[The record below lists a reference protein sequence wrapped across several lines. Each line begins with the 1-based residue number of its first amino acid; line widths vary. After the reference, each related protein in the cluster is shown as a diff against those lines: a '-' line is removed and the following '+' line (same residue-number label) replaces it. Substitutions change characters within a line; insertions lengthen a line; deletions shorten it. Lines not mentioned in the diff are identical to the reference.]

1 MAAPAYAVSIGEA
14 VKILTFALA
23 EAEAE
28 LPPHLRLSTDHWVAA
43 KHGPDA
49 WASVHAKVCTDRSTT
64 PEVKTA
70 LLALKVAMEC
80 RSGLQGVLNEVEL
93 LGKPITIP
101 KLGKQRPA
109 GLAK

>member
-1 MAAPAYAVSIGEA
+1 MVRPAYAVSFAEA
-14 VKILTFALA
+14 IKNLIFALA

-28 LPPHLRLSTDHWVAA
+28 LPEDLQLSTQHWISA

-49 WASVHAKVCTDRSTT
+49 WASVHAKACTDPSVTKAT
-64 PEVKTA
+64 LTA

-80 RSGLQGVLNEVEL
+80 RSGLEGVLMEVAL
-93 LGKPITIP
+93 LSKPITIP
-101 KLGKQRPA
+101 KLGKQRPE